1 MKISKITIEG
11 FANIDKVSLSLS
23 NICALLAYNNFGK
36 SNILEAIS
44 FGFRYLIAEASEKKN
59 RMNRSLNYI
68 PINNATAGKD
78 FLFEFEIEFNNQ
90 GVKRIVTYGYSF
102 SWPQKKQTSS
112 IKAEYLKI
120 KSTEDLKPKSYIRR
134 NDSSCFYLSSEA
146 GRCSSKLDIDPNQL
160 ALNKLSNYDNLFYI
174 GILKEILNIKIVE
187 TNALADPKTFFRTIE
202 VINGHTSFT
211 DGIDTIPDFSTC
223 ANFMYNLK
231 NSDSHKYNLLQD
243 AIKQLIPDIIDFEPI
258 KVDLKKQVAKFK
270 GNKDIPFDFPE
281 YIYDIRVQE
290 KSLNQQI
297 TIEKLSSGTKRIF
310 YLLLMTIAT
319 AHNNVPL
326 MMIEELEN
334 SIHPSL
340 FQRLLITIRR
350 LANDTQILLTSHSPY
365 LLQYLKPETLYIG
378 IPNDENLA
386 IFKRVKH
393 SKINSLLKE
402 ASSYDMSLGDF
413 IFDMLAD
420 IHDQSDDVVS
430 KYFE

>member
-1 MKISKITIEG
+1 M
-11 FANIDKVSLSLS
+11 
-23 NICALLAYNNFGK
+23 
-36 SNILEAIS
+36 
-44 FGFRYLIAEASEKKN
+44 AS
-59 RMNRSLNYI
+59 
-68 PINNATAGKD
+68 
-78 FLFEFEIEFNNQ
+78 
-90 GVKRIVTYGYSF
+90 
-102 SWPQKKQTSS
+102 KKQTSS

-290 KSLNQQI
+290 K
-297 TIEKLSSGTKRIF
+297 
-310 YLLLMTIAT
+310 A
-319 AHNNVPL
+319 
-326 MMIEELEN
+326 
-334 SIHPSL
+334 
-340 FQRLLITIRR
+340 
-350 LANDTQILLTSHSPY
+350 
-365 LLQYLKPETLYIG
+365 
-378 IPNDENLA
+378 
-386 IFKRVKH
+386 
-393 SKINSLLKE
+393 
-402 ASSYDMSLGDF
+402 
-413 IFDMLAD
+413 
-420 IHDQSDDVVS
+420 
-430 KYFE
+430 

>member
-1 MKISKITIEG
+1 MS
-11 FANIDKVSLSLS
+11 
-23 NICALLAYNNFGK
+23 
-36 SNILEAIS
+36 AI
-44 FGFRYLIAEASEKKN
+44 N
-59 RMNRSLNYI
+59 
-68 PINNATAGKD
+68 
-78 FLFEFEIEFNNQ
+78 
-90 GVKRIVTYGYSF
+90 
-102 SWPQKKQTSS
+102 
-112 IKAEYLKI
+112 
-120 KSTEDLKPKSYIRR
+120 
-134 NDSSCFYLSSEA
+134 C
-146 GRCSSKLDIDPNQL
+146 
-160 ALNKLSNYDNLFYI
+160 
-174 GILKEILNIKIVE
+174 
-187 TNALADPKTFFRTIE
+187 
-202 VINGHTSFT
+202 
-211 DGIDTIPDFSTC
+211 
-223 ANFMYNLK
+223 
-231 NSDSHKYNLLQD
+231 
-243 AIKQLIPDIIDFEPI
+243 LIPDIIDFEPI

-310 YLLLMTIAT
+310 YLLLMTIAA

>member
-1 MKISKITIEG
+1 MRIKKITIGG

-44 FGFRYLIAEASEKKN
+44 FGFRYLIADALEKRN
-59 RMNRSLNYI
+59 RMNRCLDYI
-68 PINNATAGKD
+68 PINNTTAGKD

-90 GVKRIVTYGYSF
+90 GVKRNVIYGYSF
-102 SWPQKKQTSS
+102 SWPHRKYASS
-112 IKAEYLKI
+112 IKTEYLKI
-120 KSTEDLKPKSYIRR
+120 KSADDLKHKSYIRR
-134 NDSSCFYLSSEA
+134 NNGVCLYLSSEA
-146 GRCSSKLDIDPNQL
+146 GRCSSKIEVEPNQL

-174 GILKEILNIKIVE
+174 DAIKQILSITIVE

-202 VINGHTSFT
+202 VINGHAAFT
-211 DGIDTIPDFSTC
+211 DGIDNIPDFSTC

-231 NSDSHKYNLLQD
+231 NSDPHKYSLLQD
-243 AIKQLIPDIIDFEPI
+243 AIKQLVPDIIDFEPI
-258 KVDLKKQVAKFK
+258 KVDLKEQVAKFK

-310 YLLLMTIAT
+310 YLLLMTIAA

-365 LLQYLKPETLYIG
+365 LLQYLNPETLYIG

-393 SKINSLLKE
+393 SKINALLKE